1 MQSSA
6 AHHISNR
13 IICIIIVIF
22 IKAIGSSAA
31 FVNDKGRRQQ
41 LKQPITTRCGHKHNI
56 SSTSAFTTTTNMD
69 NDESNTSISTNDQQS
84 KDLIP
89 STPLLRPIH
98 AGFIGCGT
106 IASSIII
113 GLATPEHTIHLANNG
128 IQLSS
133 ISITRRSTSKSTMLQ
148 ERFPTIV
155 TIHEMAHEVVL
166 NSDIIFLCILPTQ
179 VDEVLTDLKQ
189 RGLWKCDTHILISL
203 VSTSKV
209 DELIIKSGLR
219 QSSVY
224 KLICLPPIAR
234 RSGCALLQPA
244 ATTDDNIDNDISSS
258 KDIVTSILNA
268 LGGYVECHNDSMM
281 EAMMIPTAMMGP
293 LYGMMRN
300 NRDWL
305 GELLIYNIYIYTGCV
320 LCNFSVSRHYI
331 FC

>member
-1 MQSSA
+1 
-6 AHHISNR
+6 
-13 IICIIIVIF
+13 
-22 IKAIGSSAA
+22 
-31 FVNDKGRRQQ
+31 
-41 LKQPITTRCGHKHNI
+41 
-56 SSTSAFTTTTNMD
+56 MD
-69 NDESNTSISTNDQQS
+69 NDKSNTSISTNDQQS
-84 KDLIP
+84 QDLILP
-89 STPLLRPIH
+89 TPLLRPIH
-98 AGFIGCGT
+98 AGFIGRGT

-113 GLATPEHTIHLANNG
+113 GLATPEHTTYLANNG

-133 ISITRRSTSKSTMLQ
+133 ISITRRSVSKSTMLQ
-148 ERFPTIV
+148 ERFPNIV

-179 VDEVLTDLKQ
+179 VDEVLTDITE
-189 RGLWKCDTHILISL
+189 RGLWKCDKHILISL

-244 ATTDDNIDNDISSS
+244 ATTDDTIDNDISSS
-258 KDIVTSILNA
+258 KDIVKSILNS

-281 EAMMIPTAMMGP
+281 EAMMITTAMMGP
-293 LYGMMRN
+293 VYGMMRN

-305 GELLIYNIYIYTGCV
+305 GELLIYNIYIYIGCV
-320 LCNFSVSRHYI
+320 LCNFSVLSALYI
-331 FC
+331 LLTI

>member
-1 MQSSA
+1 
-6 AHHISNR
+6 
-13 IICIIIVIF
+13 
-22 IKAIGSSAA
+22 
-31 FVNDKGRRQQ
+31 
-41 LKQPITTRCGHKHNI
+41 
-56 SSTSAFTTTTNMD
+56 MD
-69 NDESNTSISTNDQQS
+69 NDKSNTSISTNDQQS

-89 STPLLRPIH
+89 PTPLLRPIH

-113 GLATPEHTIHLANNG
+113 GLATPEHTTHLANNG

-133 ISITRRSTSKSTMLQ
+133 ISITRRSVSKSTMLQ

-166 NSDIIFLCILPTQ
+166 NSDIIFLCVLPTQ
-179 VDEVLTDLKQ
+179 VDEVLTDLTE

-219 QSSVY
+219 RCSVY

-244 ATTDDNIDNDISSS
+244 TTTSTTTTTTTTTDNNIDNDISSS
-258 KDIVTSILNA
+258 KDIVTSILNS

-293 LYGMMRN
+293 VYGMMRN

-305 GELLIYNIYIYTGCV
+305 SELLIYYIYIY
-320 LCNFSVSRHYI
+320 YI
-331 FC
+331 YI